1 MDHEEKYRFKLE
13 EISRENVFKTPEG
26 YFESLPLAI
35 QNKMSA
41 RTSDSGIH
49 VWTLALKYALPMV
62 IVMISFLLW
71 INTPFHKSPEQLIA
85 QVGEASIMEY
95 LQLSDLTAND
105 ILLSIEKNQLNL
117 HLEDENF
124 LDHLQIEDRSMDL
137 FEEYGINNL

>member
-49 VWTLALKYALPMV
+49 VWTLALKYAVPMI

-117 HLEDENF
+117 HLEDANF
-124 LDHLQIEDRSMDL
+124 LDHLQIEDRLMDL

>member
-1 MDHEEKYRFKLE
+1 MDNEEKYRFKLE

-35 QNKMSA
+35 QNKMSGL
-41 RTSDSGIH
+41 SPDSGIH

-95 LQLSDLTAND
+95 LQLSDLTTND

-117 HLEDENF
+117 HLEDANF
-124 LDHLQIEDRSMDL
+124 LDHLQIEDRLMDL